1 MNCYPLLDC
10 ASSPTETVQIVIHG
24 AADKSDT
31 DGSSPT
37 KIVNPTSMKEDKQA
51 RKRPKTQGDL
61 RQDVQETHLEVLSM
75 EKEKMGIETGNL
87 LLKRR
92 KLELQVQLLERKV
105 LNLPKDVNEPF
116 DCPHSPIF

>member
-24 AADKSDT
+24 VADKSDT
-31 DGSSPT
+31 DGSSPI
-37 KIVNPTSMKEDKQA
+37 KIVNPTSMKQDKQA

-92 KLELQVQLLERKV
+92 KLELQVQTPGKKSFE
-105 LNLPKDVNEPF
+105 
-116 DCPHSPIF
+116 SPYRC

>member
-1 MNCYPLLDC
+1 MNCYLLLDC

-31 DGSSPT
+31 DGSSLI
-37 KIVNPTSMKEDKQA
+37 KIVNPTSMKQEKQA

-61 RQDVQETHLEVLSM
+61 RQDVQEVHLEVLSM
-75 EKEKMGIETGNL
+75 EKEKMGIKTGNL

-92 KLELQVQLLERKV
+92 KLELQVQLLGRKV
-105 LNLPKDVNEPF
+105 LNLPTDVNEPF
-116 DCPHSPIF
+116 DCPHSPIL

>member
-31 DGSSPT
+31 DGSSPI
-37 KIVNPTSMKEDKQA
+37 KIVNPTSMKQDKQA

-92 KLELQVQLLERKV
+92 KLEL
-105 LNLPKDVNEPF
+105 
-116 DCPHSPIF
+116 

>member
-1 MNCYPLLDC
+1 MNCYPLLDY

-31 DGSSPT
+31 DGSSPI
-37 KIVNPTSMKEDKQA
+37 KIVNPTSMKQDKQA
-51 RKRPKTQGDL
+51 RKRPNTQGDL

-75 EKEKMGIETGNL
+75 EKEKMGIETGIL

-105 LNLPKDVNEPF
+105 LNLPKGVNEPF

>member
-31 DGSSPT
+31 DGSSPI
-37 KIVNPTSMKEDKQA
+37 KIVNPTSMKQDKQA
-51 RKRPKTQGDL
+51 RKRPK
-61 RQDVQETHLEVLSM
+61 THLEVLSM

-92 KLELQVQLLERKV
+92 KLEL
-105 LNLPKDVNEPF
+105 
-116 DCPHSPIF
+116 

>member
-24 AADKSDT
+24 VADKSDT
-31 DGSSPT
+31 DGSSPI
-37 KIVNPTSMKEDKQA
+37 KIVNPTSMKQDKQA

-105 LNLPKDVNEPF
+105 LNLPTDVNEPF